1 MTNQTT
7 HFPGSIFL
15 LTKQSRGRAGEH
27 QTGSLGLEASHTCF
41 VQAAAVGAGCPAET
55 GRSLA
60 LPLTDV
66 PHASCTDWCWCGV
79 RAGVEKEEG
88 GCSED
93 DGVQTESDRRG
104 NEGGGERKAWTE
116 RLRSEM
122 KSELVTFWI
131 QKGDELVLMVMCT
144 LLGWGTG
151 SGSAKP
157 SAARGK
163 WET

>member
-1 MTNQTT
+1 M
-7 HFPGSIFL
+7 
-15 LTKQSRGRAGEH
+15 
-27 QTGSLGLEASHTCF
+27 
-41 VQAAAVGAGCPAET
+41 
-55 GRSLA
+55 
-60 LPLTDV
+60 
-66 PHASCTDWCWCGV
+66 

-93 DGVQTESDRRG
+93 DGVQIESDRRG
-104 NEGGGERKAWTE
+104 NEGGGERKVWTE